1 MVPGHTRGRAREP
14 SGALR
19 ANGAAAQELLVLS
32 RRGLVLCAP
41 KACCRG
47 VVFRWCSRIGT
58 RAGLSEKKR
67 PGAMI
72 TPYHS
77 QYYAYELT
85 RRWSSDRMEKLSQ
98 SLFNATVDLNPHQLD
113 AALFAFRS
121 PLSRGAILAD
131 EVGLGKTI
139 EAGLIIS
146 QLWAERKRRIL
157 CILPAA
163 LRKQWNRELI
173 EKFFIDS
180 IILES
185 GNFGQLKDSGA
196 RNPFEQQDGIV
207 LCSYQFARMKEFEVA
222 SVPWDLVVVD
232 EAHRLR
238 NVYKKGNKIARA
250 IRTAIEARPKVL
262 LTATPLQ
269 NSLMELFGLV
279 SVIDPHIFGN
289 EDSFREQFAKQA
301 SDMSRS
307 EYEELR
313 ARIRPI
319 CLRTLRR
326 QVAEYIRYT
335 NRVSITQDFTP
346 TDDELR
352 LYDAVSAYLQRPSSY
367 ALPSSQRSLMTLV
380 LRKIL
385 ASSSFAIA
393 GTLRKLVDRLET
405 MTRDQDTGDDDA
417 ALCTI
422 AEDFEALAEVSDE
435 SLADAN
441 GTHGLSPTGPVP
453 STRAKDAAEM
463 AAILKE
469 VEELR
474 CYKTLAES
482 ITTNAK
488 GEALLVALR
497 AGLAKA
503 AELGAPQKALIFT
516 ESRRT
521 QRYLK
526 ELLEANGY
534 AGQTVLLS
542 GTNADPDS
550 RRVYRSWL
558 ERHRGEDTVTG
569 SATSDMRSALVEEF
583 EDRAPIM
590 IATESGAEGI
600 NLQFCSLVVNY
611 DLPWNPQRIEQRI
624 GRCHRYGQKF
634 DVVVINFLNRKNAAD
649 QRVFQLLREK
659 FQLFDGVFGASDE
672 VLGALES
679 GVDFEKRV
687 NEIYQSCRTE
697 AEIQTAFDRLQ
708 AELDQQIQATMQETR
723 SKLLEHFDEDVH
735 ARLRGGR
742 ERAAEQIDRF
752 AKWLWQLTEHELGDA
767 AVFEPNGFSFDLRR
781 QPKGVAGGA
790 FPLGRYRLVID
801 KDSAGEH
808 HYRLGH
814 PLAEALVARAKQAVL
829 PTREVTFRYDLHP
842 TKVSVLE
849 AIRGRSGWLQTAL
862 LTIGALETEEHLL
875 LAAVTDDSADVDAEV
890 AAKFFTVG
898 AETGPEVTVPQEIPG
913 RLIEQLEAAKGRI
926 VADTSVRNQRYF
938 DAEMEKL
945 DAWAEDLKDD
955 LEREIKELDKEIKA
969 LKREAHQTGALEPK
983 LELHRRVKDL
993 ERRRNEKRRTLF
1005 EAQDKVDAKKEALI
1019 SQVEARLVQRC
1030 GLRVLFAVR
1039 WKVE

>member
-1 MVPGHTRGRAREP
+1 
-14 SGALR
+14 
-19 ANGAAAQELLVLS
+19 
-32 RRGLVLCAP
+32 
-41 KACCRG
+41 
-47 VVFRWCSRIGT
+47 
-58 RAGLSEKKR
+58 
-67 PGAMI
+67 MI

-77 QYYAYELT
+77 QYFAYELT
-85 RRWSSDRMEKLSQ
+85 RRWASNRMEKLSQ

-180 IILES
+180 TILES
-185 GNFGQLKDSGA
+185 GNFNKLRDTGA
-196 RNPFEQQDGIV
+196 QNPFEQEDRIV
-207 LCSYQFARMKEFEVA
+207 LCSYQFARMKEIEVA

-250 IRTAIEARPKVL
+250 IRVAIDARPKVL

-279 SVIDPHIFGN
+279 SFIDPHIFGN
-289 EDSFREQFAKQA
+289 EDSFREQFAKQS
-301 SDMSRS
+301 SDMTRS

-313 ARIRPI
+313 SRIRPI

-326 QVAEYIRYT
+326 QVVEYIRYT
-335 NRVSITQDFTP
+335 NRASITQDFTP
-346 TDDELR
+346 TDHELQ
-352 LYDAVSAYLQRPSSY
+352 LYDAVSAYLQRSTSY

-393 GTLRKLVDRLET
+393 GTLGKLVDRLEK
-405 MTRDQDTGDDDA
+405 MGSGNGPGQDDV
-417 ALCTI
+417 ALTTI
-422 AEDFEALAEVSDE
+422 AEDFDALAEVSDE

-441 GTHGLSPTGPVP
+441 GADVASPTG
-453 STRAKDAAEM
+453 SARETKAKDEAEV

-474 CYKTLAES
+474 GYKKLAES

-488 GEALLVALR
+488 GAALLVALR
-497 AGLAKA
+497 TGFAKA

-521 QRYLK
+521 QLYLK
-526 ELLEANGY
+526 ELLEASGY
-534 AGQTVLLS
+534 SGQTVLLS
-542 GTNADPDS
+542 GTNTDPDS
-550 RRVYRSWL
+550 RRVYRAWL

-583 EDRAPIM
+583 ENRVPIM
-590 IATESGAEGI
+590 IATESGAEGV

-659 FQLFDGVFGASDE
+659 FRLFDGVFGASDE

-687 NEIYQSCRTE
+687 NEIYQACRTE
-697 AEIQTAFDRLQ
+697 TEIQTAFDRLQ

-742 ERAAEQIDRF
+742 ERAEEQIDRF
-752 AKWLWQLTEHELGDA
+752 GRWLWQLTEYELGDA
-767 AVFEPNGFSFDLRR
+767 AVFDPEGFSFDLRR
-781 QPKGVAGGA
+781 QPEGVADSA
-790 FPLGRYRLVID
+790 FPLGHYRLVID
-801 KDSAGEH
+801 KESAGEH
-808 HYRLGH
+808 YYRLGH
-814 PLAEALVARAKQAVL
+814 PLAEALVARAKQVVL

-849 AIRGRSGWLQTAL
+849 AIRGRLGWLRAAL
-862 LTIGALETEEHLL
+862 LTIDALETEEHLL
-875 LAAVTDDSADVDAEV
+875 LAAVTDDSADVDAET

-898 AETGPEVTVPQEIPG
+898 AEIGPEVTAPQEISG
-913 RLIEQLEAAKGRI
+913 RLIQQLEAVQGRI
-926 VADTSVRNQRYF
+926 VADTSERNQRYF
-938 DAEMEKL
+938 EAEMEKL
-945 DAWAEDLKDD
+945 DTWAEDLKED
-955 LEREIKELDKEIKA
+955 LEREIKELDKEIKV
-969 LKREAHQTGALEPK
+969 LKREARQTGALEPK

-1005 EAQDKVDAKKEALI
+1005 EAQDEVDTKKDVLI

-1030 GLRVLFAVR
+1030 GLRELFALRWSVR
-1039 WKVE
+1039 